1 MVNSMTVQVL
11 GEAGYE
17 FALLGLTL
25 SRHRPIEEAPQIAA
39 KLFQKGDEEAKFLRH
54 IDIWLDV
61 RGPRYFWM
69 QMAEYRI
76 GQGIVDGLEWQSE
89 STMYGLMERPLQMG
103 DFAPGADIIPISFV
117 DKAKE
122 MGDFETA
129 KKNLPEGYLQRR
141 IVKTNYQVIRRIAK
155 QRWAHR
161 LPEWKAFIE
170 QVLGQLEHREFLVD
184 LVEVWLNVP

>member
-103 DFAPGADIIPISFV
+103 DFVPGTDIIPISFV

-122 MGDFETA
+122 RGDFETA

-141 IVKTNYQVIRRIAK
+141 VVKTNYQVIRRIAR

-161 LPEWKAFIE
+161 LPEWEAFIG
-170 QVLGQLEHREFLVD
+170 QVLGQLEHQEFL
-184 LVEVWLNVP
+184 EGLNVS